1 MPGFRLR
8 AGMTSESSTVALE
21 KQMAGGPLE
30 GVRVVDLTS
39 VVVGPLATQILA
51 DHGAEVIKVESKA
64 GDLVRVMNGKSV
76 TPGMG
81 AKFLHL
87 NRNKRSIV
95 LDLKQPAGHAALM
108 KLIERTDVLIWN
120 VRPPSMAR
128 LKLAYGDVRAVN
140 PKIIYCG
147 MFGFGQD
154 GRYRD
159 KPAYD
164 TIVQGSAGM
173 AALHHRA
180 MGEPRF
186 VPMVVA
192 DKVVGLIAVQM
203 IAMALY
209 RRTQTNEGCAIEI
222 PMFENL
228 AKFVL
233 EEHMYLKTFE
243 PPLGGTGDPRLIDP
257 LGKPIPT
264 RDGWICISA
273 NTNDQAFAFFDAVGR
288 PELKTDPRFSS
299 VPARFAHVKEYFQ
312 IRMEALKTKTTA
324 EWLEILDRA
333 DVPAMPYHTL
343 DSVLDDP
350 HLKDVGFFEMKDH
363 PTEGRTRSMRLP
375 NKWSCGT
382 RRDWSPAPKL
392 GQQSVE
398 ILREVGYAD
407 AEIDAMIAS
416 GVTVDGRIGKQ

>member
-1 MPGFRLR
+1 M
-8 AGMTSESSTVALE
+8 S
-21 KQMAGGPLE
+21 GGPLE
-30 GVRVVDLTS
+30 GVRVLDLTS

-51 DHGAEVIKVESKA
+51 DHGADVIKVETKS

-95 LDLKQPAGHAALM
+95 LDLKSPAGHAALM
-108 KLIERTDVLIWN
+108 RLVGKSDVMVWN
-120 VRPPSMAR
+120 VRPAAMVR
-128 LKLAYGDVRAVN
+128 LKLSYEDVRAAN
-140 PKIIYCG
+140 PNIIYCG

-164 TIVQGSAGM
+164 PILQGSGGM

-209 RRTQTNEGCAIEI
+209 QRTQTGSGCAIEI
-222 PMFENL
+222 PMFKNRV
-228 AKFVL
+228 KFVL

-243 PPLGGTGDPRLIDP
+243 PPLGDTGDPRLLDP
-257 LGKPIPT
+257 LGKPIAT
-264 RDGWICISA
+264 KDGWICISA
-273 NTNDQAFAFFDAVGR
+273 NTNPQAHAFFDGIGR
-288 PELKTDPRFSS
+288 PELKFDERLAT
-299 VPARFAHVKEYFQ
+299 VQARF
-312 IRMEALKTKTTA
+312 
-324 EWLEILDRA
+324 D
-333 DVPAMPYHTL
+333 
-343 DSVLDDP
+343 
-350 HLKDVGFFEMKDH
+350 
-363 PTEGRTRSMRLP
+363 
-375 NKWSCGT
+375 
-382 RRDWSPAPKL
+382 
-392 GQQSVE
+392 
-398 ILREVGYAD
+398 
-407 AEIDAMIAS
+407 
-416 GVTVDGRIGKQ
+416 

>member
-1 MPGFRLR
+1 
-8 AGMTSESSTVALE
+8 
-21 KQMAGGPLE
+21 MAGGPLE
-30 GVRVVDLTS
+30 GVRIVDLTS

-51 DHGAEVIKVESKA
+51 DHGAEVTKVESRA
-64 GDLVRVMNGKSV
+64 GDLVRNMNGKSV

-108 KLIERTDVLIWN
+108 KLVERSDVMIWN
-120 VRPPSMAR
+120 VRPPAMAR
-128 LKLAYGDVRAVN
+128 LKLAYDDVRAVN
-140 PKIIYCG
+140 PGIVYCG

-164 TIVQGSAGM
+164 TIIQGSGGM

-209 RRTQTNEGCAIEI
+209 RRAKTGAGCSIEI

-228 AKFVL
+228 VKFVL
-233 EEHMYLKTFE
+233 EEHMYLRTFD
-243 PPLGGTGDPRLIDP
+243 PPLGGTGDPRLLDP
-257 LGKPIPT
+257 LNKPLPT
-264 RDGWICISA
+264 KDGWICISA
-273 NTNDQAFAFFDAVGR
+273 NTNEQAFAFFDAVGR
-288 PELKTDPRFSS
+288 PELKTDPRFCN
-299 VPARFAHVKEYFQ
+299 VPARFAHVKEYFE
-312 IRMEALKTKTTA
+312 IRLQALKSKTTA
-324 EWLEILDRA
+324 EWLEIFDRE

-343 DSVLDDP
+343 ESVLDDP
-350 HLKDVGFFEMKDH
+350 HLADVAFFEMKDH

-375 NKWSCGT
+375 NKWSCGV

-398 ILREVGYAD
+398 LLREAGYSDAD
-407 AEIDAMIAS
+407 IEIMIAD
-416 GVTVDGRIGKQ
+416 GVTLDGRVG

>member
-1 MPGFRLR
+1 M
-8 AGMTSESSTVALE
+8 S
-21 KQMAGGPLE
+21 GGPLE

-51 DHGAEVIKVESKA
+51 DHGAEVIKVETKS
-64 GDLVRVMNGKSV
+64 GDLVRNMNGKSV

-95 LDLKQPAGHAALM
+95 LDLKNPGGHAALL
-108 KLIERTDVLIWN
+108 KLIEKADVLVWN
-120 VRPPSMAR
+120 VRPPAMAR
-128 LKLAYGDVRAVN
+128 LKLSYEDVCKVN

-164 TIVQGSAGM
+164 TIIQGSGGM

-180 MGEPRF
+180 TGEPRY

-203 IAMALY
+203 ITMALY
-209 RRTQTNEGCAIEI
+209 RAAKTGKGSAIEI
-222 PMFENL
+222 PMFENMV
-228 AKFVL
+228 KFVL
-233 EEHMYLKTFE
+233 EEHMYLKTFD
-243 PPLGGTGDPRLIDP
+243 PPLGETGDPRLLDP

-264 RDGWICISA
+264 KDGWICISA
-273 NTNDQAFAFFDAVGR
+273 NTNDQAFGFFDVIGR

-299 VPARFAHVKEYFQ
+299 VPARFANVTAYFEV
-312 IRMEALKTKTTA
+312 RMEGLKSKTTA
-324 EWLEILDRA
+324 EWLELFDAA

-343 DSVLDDP
+343 DSVLEDP
-350 HLKDVGFFEMKDH
+350 HLQDIGFFEMKQH
-363 PTEGRTRSMRLP
+363 PTEGRTRNMRLP

-382 RRDWSPAPKL
+382 REGWTPAPKL
-392 GQQSVE
+392 GEQSVE
-398 ILREVGYAD
+398 ILREAGLPETEIQALLD
-407 AEIDAMIAS
+407 AGATI
-416 GVTVDGRIGKQ
+416 DGRLKKS

>member
-1 MPGFRLR
+1 
-8 AGMTSESSTVALE
+8 
-21 KQMAGGPLE
+21 MAGGPLE
-30 GVRVVDLTS
+30 GVRIVDLTS
-39 VVVGPLATQILA
+39 VVVGPLCTQILA

-95 LDLKQPAGHAALM
+95 LDLKDPKGLAALT
-108 KLIERTDVLIWN
+108 KLIERADVMIWN
-120 VRPPSMAR
+120 NRPQAMAR
-128 LKLAYGDVRAVN
+128 MKLAYADVRAIN

-164 TIVQGSAGM
+164 TIIQGSAGM
-173 AALHHRA
+173 SALHHRSF
-180 MGEPRF
+180 GEPRF

-192 DKVVGLIAVQM
+192 DKVVGLVAVQM

-209 RRTQTNEGCAIEI
+209 GRTRTGEGCSIEI
-222 PMFENL
+222 PMFENM

-233 EEHMYLKTFE
+233 EEHMYLKTFV
-243 PPLGGTGDPRLIDP
+243 PPLGETGDPRLIEP
-257 LGKPIPT
+257 LNKPAPT

-273 NTNDQAFAFFDAVGR
+273 NTNDQVFAFFDAIGR

-299 VPARFAHVKEYFQ
+299 VPARFANVKEYFE
-312 IRMEALKTKTTA
+312 IRMNSLKTKTTA
-324 EWLEILDRA
+324 EWLEIFDRD

-343 DSVLDDP
+343 DGLLEDP
-350 HLKDVGFFEMKDH
+350 HLAEVGFFELKDH
-363 PTEGRTRSMRLP
+363 PSEGKTRSMRLP
-375 NKWSCGT
+375 NKWSTGV
-382 RRDWSPAPKL
+382 RREWNPAPKL
-392 GQQSVE
+392 GQHSVE
-398 ILREVGYAD
+398 ILREIGYGA
-407 AEIDAMIAS
+407 AEIDAMIAG
-416 GVTVDGRIGKQ
+416 GVTVDARLDKK

>member
-1 MPGFRLR
+1 
-8 AGMTSESSTVALE
+8 
-21 KQMAGGPLE
+21 MAGGPLE
-30 GVRVVDLTS
+30 GIRIVDLTS

-51 DHGAEVIKVESKA
+51 DHGAEVIKVEAKT
-64 GDLVRVMNGKSV
+64 GDLVRVLNGRSV

-108 KLIERTDVLIWN
+108 KLIERTDVLVWN
-120 VRPPSMAR
+120 VRPPAMAR
-128 LKLAYGDVRAVN
+128 LKLTYDDVRAVN
-140 PKIIYCG
+140 PNIVYCG

-164 TIVQGSAGM
+164 SIIQGAGGM

-180 MGEPRF
+180 SGEPRY

-192 DKVVGLIAVQM
+192 DKVVGMIAVQM
-203 IAMALY
+203 IMMALY
-209 RRTQTNEGCAIEI
+209 RRTQTGEGSAIEI

-228 AKFVL
+228 VKFVL

-243 PPLGGTGDPRLIDP
+243 PALGETGDPRLLDP
-257 LGKPIPT
+257 LAKPIPT
-264 RDGWICISA
+264 KDSWICISA
-273 NTNDQAFAFFDAVGR
+273 NTNAQAFAFFDAVGR

-299 VPARFAHVKEYFQ
+299 VQARFAHVNDYFQ
-312 IRMEALKTKTTA
+312 VRTDTLKARTTA
-324 EWLEILDRA
+324 EWIALFDRH

-343 DSVLDDP
+343 DSLLEDP
-350 HLKDVGFFEMKDH
+350 HLTDIGFFELKDH
-363 PTEGRTRSMRLP
+363 PTEGKTRNMRLP

-382 RRDWSPAPKL
+382 RREWHPAPKL
-392 GQQSVE
+392 GQHSVE
-398 ILREVGYAD
+398 ILREAGYTQS
-407 AEIDAMIAS
+407 EIDELLAG
-416 GVTVDGRIGKQ
+416 GVTVDGRIKNP

>member
-1 MPGFRLR
+1 MC
-8 AGMTSESSTVALE
+8 
-21 KQMAGGPLE
+21 GGPLE
-30 GVRVVDLTS
+30 GVRILGLTP

-95 LDLKQPAGHAALM
+95 LDLKHPSGHDALQ
-108 KLIERTDVLIWN
+108 KLITRADVMLWN
-120 VRPPSMAR
+120 NRPQSMVRM
-128 LKLAYGDVRAVN
+128 KFGYDDVRALN

-164 TIVQGSAGM
+164 TIIQGAGGM
-173 AALHHRA
+173 AALNHRA
-180 MGEPRF
+180 TGEPRF

-209 RRTQTNEGCAIEI
+209 GRTRTGAGCSIEI

-228 AKFVL
+228 VKFVL
-233 EEHMYLKTFE
+233 EEHLYLKTFV
-243 PPLGGTGDPRLIDP
+243 PPLGETGDPRLLDP

-264 RDGWICISA
+264 KDGWICISA

-288 PELKTDPRFSS
+288 PELKTDPRFSTI
-299 VPARFAHVKEYFQ
+299 PARFAHVTEYYQ
-312 IRMEALKTKTTA
+312 VRMDVLKAKTTA
-324 EWLEILDRA
+324 EWLELFERG

-343 DSVLDDP
+343 DSLLEDP
-350 HLKDVGFFEMKDH
+350 HLKDAGFFELKDH

-375 NKWSCGT
+375 NKWSSGV
-382 RRDWSPAPKL
+382 RREWNPAPKL
-392 GQQSVE
+392 GQHSVE
-398 ILREVGYAD
+398 ILREAGYD
-407 AEIDAMIAS
+407 AAAIDAMIAA
-416 GVTVDGRIGKQ
+416 GVTVDGRLKKP

>member
-1 MPGFRLR
+1 M
-8 AGMTSESSTVALE
+8 S
-21 KQMAGGPLE
+21 GGPLE

-51 DHGAEVIKVESKA
+51 DHGADVIKVESKA

-95 LDLKQPAGHAALM
+95 LDLKQPAGLAALE
-108 KLIERTDVLIWN
+108 KLLARADVMLWN
-120 VRPPSMAR
+120 NRPASMAR
-128 LKLAYGDVRAVN
+128 LKLSYADVRAIN

-164 TIVQGSAGM
+164 TIIQGAGGM
-173 AALHHRA
+173 AALNHRA
-180 MGEPRF
+180 TGEPRF

-192 DKVVGLIAVQM
+192 DKTVGLIAVQM

-209 RRTQTNEGCAIEI
+209 GRTRTGEGCAIEI

-243 PPLGGTGDPRLIDP
+243 PPLGETGDPRLLDALNKP
-257 LGKPIPT
+257 LPT
-264 RDGWICISA
+264 RDGWISLSA
-273 NTNDQAFAFFDAVGR
+273 NTDEQAFGFFDAIGR
-288 PELKTDPRFSS
+288 PELKADPRFSS
-299 VPARFAHVKEYFQ
+299 VQARFANVKDYF
-312 IRMEALKTKTTA
+312 RVRAEALQTRTTA
-324 EWLEILDRA
+324 EWLELLDRA
-333 DVPAMPYHTL
+333 DVPAMAYHTL
-343 DSVLDDP
+343 DSLLEDP
-350 HLKDVGFFEMKDH
+350 HLKDVGFFELKEH
-363 PTEGRTRSMRLP
+363 PTEGSLRNMRLP
-375 NKWSCGT
+375 NRWSSGT
-382 RRDWSPAPKL
+382 RREWSPAPKL
-392 GQQSVE
+392 GQHSVE
-398 ILREVGYAD
+398 VLKDAGYDD
-407 AEIDAMIAS
+407 AAIESMIAA
-416 GVTVDGRIGKQ
+416 GVTLDGSLRKP

>member
-1 MPGFRLR
+1 
-8 AGMTSESSTVALE
+8 
-21 KQMAGGPLE
+21 MAGGPLE

-108 KLIERTDVLIWN
+108 KLVERADVMIWN

-128 LKLAYGDVRAVN
+128 MRLAYDDVRVVN

-209 RRTQTNEGCAIEI
+209 RRTQTGEGCAIEI

-243 PPLGGTGDPRLIDP
+243 PPLGGTGDPLLIDP

-264 RDGWICISA
+264 QDGWICISA

-299 VPARFAHVKEYFQ
+299 VPARFAHVKEYFE
-312 IRMEALKTKTTA
+312 IRMEALKTRTTA
-324 EWLEILDRA
+324 EWLDILERA
-333 DVPAMPYHTL
+333 DVPCMPYHTL
-343 DSVLDDP
+343 DSVLEDP
-350 HLKDVGFFEMKDH
+350 HLHDVGFFEIKDH

-382 RRDWSPAPKL
+382 RRDWNPAPKL
-392 GQQSVE
+392 GQQSIE

-416 GVTVDGRIGKQ
+416 GITIDGGIDKQQ

>member
-1 MPGFRLR
+1 
-8 AGMTSESSTVALE
+8 
-21 KQMAGGPLE
+21 MAGGPLE
-30 GVRVVDLTS
+30 GVRIVDLTS
-39 VVVGPLATQILA
+39 VVVGPLATQIFA
-51 DHGAEVIKVESKA
+51 DHGAEVIKVETKS
-64 GDLVRVMNGKSV
+64 GDLVRNMNGKSV

-95 LDLKQPAGHAALM
+95 LDLKNPGGHAALL
-108 KLIERTDVLIWN
+108 KLIEKADVLVWN
-120 VRPPSMAR
+120 VRPPAMAR
-128 LKLAYGDVRAVN
+128 LKLSYEEVCKVN

-154 GRYRD
+154 GRYRE

-164 TIVQGSAGM
+164 TIIQGSSGM

-203 IAMALY
+203 ITMALY
-209 RRTQTNEGCAIEI
+209 RAAKTGKGSAIEI
-222 PMFENL
+222 PMFENMV
-228 AKFVL
+228 KFVL
-233 EEHMYLKTFE
+233 EEHMYLKTFD
-243 PPLGGTGDPRLIDP
+243 PPLGETGDPRLLDP

-264 RDGWICISA
+264 KDGWICISA
-273 NTNDQAFAFFDAVGR
+273 NTNDQAFGLFDVIGR

-299 VPARFAHVKEYFQ
+299 VPARFANVTAYFEV
-312 IRMEALKTKTTA
+312 RMEGLKRKTTA
-324 EWLEILDRA
+324 EWLELFDAA

-350 HLKDVGFFEMKDH
+350 HLADIGFFEIKDH

-382 RRDWSPAPKL
+382 REGWTPAPKL
-392 GQQSVE
+392 GEQSIE
-398 ILREVGYAD
+398 ILREAGLSED
-407 AEIDAMIAS
+407 EIQAL
-416 GVTVDGRIGKQ
+416 VTAGATIDGRLKKT